1 MTRDDCHEGDSDLLC
16 RDQGPR
22 GHTLDQADDGD
33 PADVSHELTSLSN
46 VTNVTNNV
54 TQWLRSSQRRIL
66 N

>member
-1 MTRDDCHEGDSDLLC
+1 MTRDECHEGDSDLLC
-16 RDQGPR
+16 HDPGLR
-22 GHTLDQADDGD
+22 GHTPDQADDGD
-33 PADVSHELTSLSN
+33 SADVSHELTSLSN